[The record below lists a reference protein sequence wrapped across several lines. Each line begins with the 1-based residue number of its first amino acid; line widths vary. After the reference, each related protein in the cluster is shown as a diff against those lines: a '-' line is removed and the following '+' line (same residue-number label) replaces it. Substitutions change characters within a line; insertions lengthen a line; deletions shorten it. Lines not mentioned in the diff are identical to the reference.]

1 MDIIPEAIFLQRDPQ
16 RLREMETDSEM
27 KLWVFSLSGRNEAHK
42 QAQKRLLTQDS
53 VTTNKQEV
61 LPNYSKC
68 TKTFNYIYMFKI

>member
-1 MDIIPEAIFLQRDPQ
+1 MDIIPEAIFLQR
-16 RLREMETDSEM
+16 LREMERDSET

-61 LPNYSKC
+61 LPNYCKC